1 LHQLRFSKK
10 VVRQLVRTFLIIFC
24 IVNLLG
30 YISAYSLTHF
40 KTPGQFGLG
49 SLKPSSSKLP
59 TDLGLKYQTKRI
71 PVNPSEW
78 LETWSIP
85 VEQSTSKGTILLF
98 HGDKSTK
105 AKQLLPPAQVFHDLG
120 YDTILVDFRGV
131 GGSSGNTTT
140 IGMREARD
148 VAQSASYAQS
158 SQLQRPLVLY
168 GVSMGAAAILRAVAQ
183 ENVNPDAIILEL
195 PFARL
200 LDAVRSR
207 IREKHIPTFPL
218 AEAIVF
224 WGGFQHGFNG
234 FAHNPVDDARQVKCP
249 TLLLHGKLDKWT
261 TGTEIDRIYQNLQ
274 GIKQLSIF
282 SNAGHELLVKNDR
295 HRWKQEMETFLS
307 TVTSQVPTLD
317 RHPNVIV
324 SADIDL

>member
-1 LHQLRFSKK
+1 MRHLFHQLKFRKK
-10 VVRQLVRTFLIIFC
+10 VIKQLVRACLISCCMI
-24 IVNLLG
+24 NLLG
-30 YISAYSLTHF
+30 YIGAYSLTHF

-49 SLKPSSSKLP
+49 LSKPISAKLP
-59 TDLGLKYQTKRI
+59 TDLGLRYQTKRI
-71 PVNPSEW
+71 SIDRSEW

-85 VEQSTSKGTILLF
+85 VEQSISKGTILLF
-98 HGDKSTK
+98 HGNKGSK
-105 AKQLLPPAQVFHDLG
+105 ANQLLPPAQVFHNLG
-120 YDTILVDFRGV
+120 YDTVLVDFRGV

-140 IGMREARD
+140 IGMREAQD
-148 VAQSASYAQS
+148 VAQIVSYAQK

-168 GVSMGAAAILRAVAQ
+168 GVSMGAAAILKAVAQ
-183 ENVNPDAIILEL
+183 ANINPNAIILEL

-207 IREKHIPTFPL
+207 IRVTHVPTFPL

-261 TGTEIDRIYQNLQ
+261 TVAEIDRIYQNLH
-274 GIKQLSIF
+274 GVKQLSIF
-282 SNAGHELLVKNDR
+282 PTAGHELLVTIDR
-295 HRWKQEMETFLS
+295 HRWTQDLDRFLS
-307 TVTSQVPTLD
+307 VAFSP
-317 RHPNVIV
+317 HP
-324 SADIDL
+324 SSE

>member
-1 LHQLRFSKK
+1 MYQLKFRKK
-10 VVRQLVRTFLIIFC
+10 VVRQLVRAFLIICC
-24 IVNLLG
+24 IINLLG
-30 YISAYSLTHF
+30 YIGAYSLTHF

-49 SLKPSSSKLP
+49 LSKPISSKLP
-59 TDLGLKYQTKRI
+59 TDLELRYQTKRVPI
-71 PVNPSEW
+71 GRGEW

-98 HGDKSTK
+98 HGNQGSK
-105 AKQLLPPAQVFHDLG
+105 AKQLLLPAQVFHDLG
-120 YDTILVDFRGV
+120 YDTVLVDFRGV

-148 VAQSASYAQS
+148 VAQIASYAQS

-168 GVSMGAAAILRAVAQ
+168 GVSMGAAAIIRAVAQ

-207 IREKHIPTFPL
+207 IRVTHVPTFPL
-218 AEAIVF
+218 AEATVF
-224 WGGFQHGFNG
+224 WGGVQHGFNG
-234 FAHNPVDDARQVKCP
+234 FAHNPVDYAHQVKCP

-261 TGTEIDRIYQNLQ
+261 TVAEIDRIYQNLQ

-282 SNAGHELLVKNDR
+282 PNAGHGLLVTNDR
-295 HRWKQEMETFLS
+295 NRWKQDMETFLS
-307 TVTSQVPTLD
+307 TVIP
-317 RHPNVIV
+317 
-324 SADIDL
+324 

>member
-1 LHQLRFSKK
+1 MRYLLHQLRFRKK
-10 VVRQLVRTFLIIFC
+10 VVKQLTRFLLVIFC
-24 IVNLLG
+24 IINFLG
-30 YISAYSLTHF
+30 YLGAYSLTHF

-49 SLKPSSSKLP
+49 AFKPISSKLP
-59 TDLGLKYQTKRI
+59 TDLGLNYQTKRI
-71 PVNPSEW
+71 PINQSEW

-85 VEQSTSKGTILLF
+85 VEQATSKGTILLF

-105 AKQLLPPAQVFHDLG
+105 AKQLLPPAQAFHDLG
-120 YDTILVDFRGV
+120 YDTVLVDFRGV

-140 IGMREARD
+140 IGMREAQD
-148 VAQSASYAQS
+148 VAQIASYAQS

-168 GVSMGAAAILRAVAQ
+168 GVSMGAAAIIRAVAQ

-207 IREKHIPTFPL
+207 IRVTHVPTFPL
-218 AEAIVF
+218 AEATVF
-224 WGGFQHGFNG
+224 WGGVQHGFNG
-234 FAHNPVDDARQVKCP
+234 FAHNPVDYAHQVKCP

-261 TGTEIDRIYQNLQ
+261 TGAEIDRIYQNLA

-282 SNAGHELLVKNDR
+282 PNAGHNLLVTNDR
-295 HRWKQEMETFLS
+295 NRWKHEMETFLS
-307 TVTSQVPTLD
+307 MVTP
-317 RHPNVIV
+317 
-324 SADIDL
+324 